1 MGNVIAFP
9 KNTRSQAVVHS
20 PSSDTLSFVKRR
32 KPKVGGFDYWSISP
46 SGHYTADCEAGRL
59 LAVEYLAFIGNYPT
73 VGNATL
79 LNCIVRDMIEHAK
92 SGNDWSGV
100 HLGFIRTINEYAMA
114 AAVTLK
120 VGGDRT

>member
-20 PSSDTLSFVKRR
+20 PSSDALSFVRRR
-32 KPKVGGFDYWSISP
+32 KPKGAGFDYWSISP
-46 SGHYTADCEAGRL
+46 SGNYTADCEAGRL

-79 LNCIVRDMIEHAK
+79 LNCIVHDMIEHTK

-100 HLGFIRTINEYAMA
+100 HLGFIRTINECAMA
-114 AAVTLK
+114 AVVKLK
-120 VGGDRT
+120 AGDNRE